1 MASFS
6 IVSAL
11 AMLMMST
18 DGASGLGGG
27 GGVCA
32 WAAGDAFEGAAA
44 FFRIRLGL
52 SPAVAAEEGVFRT
65 GAAPVFGS
73 GISVELF
80 VSAKK
85 VLPNPMLA
93 LLLEG

>member
-18 DGASGLGGG
+18 EGASGFAAG

-32 WAAGDAFEGAAA
+32 VAAACGSEAAAA
-44 FFRIRLGL
+44 FFRVRFGL
-52 SPAVAAEEGVFRT
+52 SPAVAAEAGVLRP
-65 GAAPVFGS
+65 GAAAAFGFW
-73 GISVELF
+73 ISVELF

-85 VLPNPMLA
+85 VLPIPMLA